1 LPSLEDQSFEY
12 RGHLT
17 YDADKTAGGNQAAP
31 CSAESGGEESGILRE
46 YFDEVAPDWGSKY
59 SSSGSMSWRIPK
71 FTDALQARVSPG
83 ACVLDLGCGPGDI
96 TAACASRGYEM
107 VGIDQSS
114 EMIAHARSR
123 FHNLKIIFEVCSTK
137 EPLPYENGR
146 FDSFLASSVLE
157 YVPEP
162 RSCMAELRRVC
173 SETAYG
179 FLTVPNLYHPVR
191 MIERAE
197 RKLRD
202 IAPKWA
208 CLGLSRKRY
217 LDLSNSRL
225 SLSEWTRV
233 FSEAGWEVVD
243 VQGLR
248 TPLLFFVL
256 KAGAVLNM
264 NDALNAHSVA
274 LQRAHSIS

>member
-1 LPSLEDQSFEY
+1 MSSPSLRCRVHFTFD
-12 RGHLT
+12 T
-17 YDADKTAGGNQAAP
+17 DKSATRYQAVP
-31 CSAESGGEESGILRE
+31 SSGDSGRDESGILRE
-46 YFDEVAPDWGSKY
+46 YFDEVATDWESKY
-59 SSSGSMSWRIPK
+59 SSSGSMYWRIPK
-71 FTDALQARVSPG
+71 FADALQSRVPPG
-83 ACVLDLGCGPGDI
+83 AGVLDLGCGSGDI

-114 EMIAHARSR
+114 EMIARARSR
-123 FHNLKIIFEVCSTK
+123 FHDLKIVFEGCSISTK
-137 EPLPYENGR
+137 VPLPYENGR
-146 FDSFLASSVLE
+146 FGAFLASSVLE

-162 RSCMAELRRVC
+162 RSCLAELRRVC
-173 SETAYG
+173 SEAAFG
-179 FLTVPNLYHPVR
+179 FLTVPNLYHPIR

-202 IAPKWA
+202 LAPKWA

-243 VQGLR
+243 IQGLR

-256 KAGAVLNM
+256 KAVAVL
-264 NDALNAHSVA
+264 
-274 LQRAHSIS
+274 